1 MMDILIVSAIII
13 LNFITIF
20 CSAFYFSVI
29 ELPENVYRDFMDQ
42 EKRRGS
48 LVESYHQNTE
58 KTKRIY
64 LMLTLVNGVL
74 SQIFGAFILSKYLDG
89 IGFVCLFLV
98 AIFLVYLCIAIYL
111 PYYVFTVRPLAG
123 VRYFAWI
130 FRLVH
135 LILFP
140 CFFLSDR
147 LAYILAILFV
157 GKQKNNIDE
166 VTEEEILT
174 MVSEGNETGAILPSE
189 AQMVQNVFEL
199 DDKCVKDI
207 MIHRNDI
214 ESLDGN
220 MDLHQAILRFQSCPY
235 SRLPVYLD
243 SLDNIIGIIHIKD
256 ILDLTMDTNRFHEK
270 LRDMDDLL
278 RPAETVPETH
288 GIYTLLTTMKLLKMH
303 MAIVVDEYGQTS
315 GLVSMEDIIEEIVGN
330 IQDEHDNDPK
340 TVQKIRKDEFRMEGK
355 TPLEEVNEILHSN
368 LQMEDIETLNG
379 FLINRIGRIPEEN
392 ETFTIH
398 SDGYVF
404 HVLGVHNR
412 MISEVLVTQEEPN
425 QEVTSLED
433 DSREM

>member
-1 MMDILIVSAIII
+1 
-13 LNFITIF
+13 
-20 CSAFYFSVI
+20 
-29 ELPENVYRDFMDQ
+29 
-42 EKRRGS
+42 
-48 LVESYHQNTE
+48 
-58 KTKRIY
+58 
-64 LMLTLVNGVL
+64 
-74 SQIFGAFILSKYLDG
+74 
-89 IGFVCLFLV
+89 
-98 AIFLVYLCIAIYL
+98 
-111 PYYVFTVRPLAG
+111 
-123 VRYFAWI
+123 
-130 FRLVH
+130 
-135 LILFP
+135 
-140 CFFLSDR
+140 
-147 LAYILAILFV
+147 
-157 GKQKNNIDE
+157 
-166 VTEEEILT
+166 
-174 MVSEGNETGAILPSE
+174 
-189 AQMVQNVFEL
+189 
-199 DDKCVKDI
+199 
-207 MIHRNDI
+207 
-214 ESLDGN
+214 
-220 MDLHQAILRFQSCPY
+220 
-235 SRLPVYLD
+235 
-243 SLDNIIGIIHIKD
+243 
-256 ILDLTMDTNRFHEK
+256 MDTNRFHEK